1 MRYTLFLIA
10 LLSLISC
17 KNSPSAVEEKPVDL
31 DPFLVQDFLDSINVV
46 KYYDNRRAII
56 ESNGLDKYV
65 HFESLDSWEIIE
77 IDSTITDS
85 IIINYQITSD
95 YTKQSFHCSTIE
107 FDVCLS
113 EEHNDVKT
121 SNSSITYFPSQNRIQ
136 LVLPA
141 SLLPTFNLA
150 NLDQNS
156 ELLIDFEYNFEGN
169 SNGILSFE
177 DNEKNLKINFLPNG
191 KVEFLKLNKG
201 NNCQLNHTII
211 SDSTAELTASAALA
225 NCASSTI
232 SSSFS
237 NRVDSL
243 LNTLMPQQE
252 YESIDMIRKIR
263 GHTNMTEDDFDSWEM
278 SSTETW
284 TMLDDT
290 YDGENF
296 RRKIIYEANAVE
308 KYKEIQGRTDYDPES
323 NTRTFSSSD
332 TLYSDTTQYNVIF
345 ILDFMNNKIVFDYPE
360 AYYKKGFLSNNS
372 NVPSSI
378 DKSIDVDY
386 KSIVPDSSLDKIY
399 FNTSLG
405 YYWQNFSLDWDKRNF
420 STGITVQ
427 IGTPHNQTSWSFG
440 LTTDE

>member
-1 MRYTLFLIA
+1 MRYPLFFIA

-17 KNSPSAVEEKPVDL
+17 KNSPSAVEDDTVNL
-31 DPFLVQDFLDSINVV
+31 DAFFVQDFLDSVDVV
-46 KYYDNRRAII
+46 NHFENRRVVI

-65 HFESLDSWEIIE
+65 HFESLDSWEIIG

-85 IIINYQITSD
+85 IIIEYQITSD
-95 YTKQSFHCSTIE
+95 YTKRSFHCSTIDFE
-107 FDVCLS
+107 VCLN
-113 EEHNDVKT
+113 EERSDLKT
-121 SNSSITYFPSQNRIQ
+121 SNNSITYFPSRNRIQ
-136 LVLPA
+136 LTLPG
-141 SLLPTFNLA
+141 SLLPTFNLIS
-150 NLDQNS
+150 LDQNS
-156 ELLIDFEYNFEGN
+156 EIIIDFEYNFEDHN
-169 SNGILSFE
+169 NDILSFV
-177 DNEKNLKINFLPNG
+177 DNEKNLKINFSANG
-191 KVEFLKLNKG
+191 KIEFLKLDRG

-211 SDSTAELTASAALA
+211 SDSAAELTASTALA

-252 YESIDMIRKIR
+252 YESIDMIRKIH
-263 GHTNMTEDDFDSWEM
+263 GHTNMTDNDFDSWEM
-278 SSTETW
+278 RSTETW

-296 RRKIIYEANAVE
+296 RRKIIYKANAVE
-308 KYKEIQGRTDYDPES
+308 KYIEKQGRTDHDPES

-345 ILDFMNNKIVFDYPE
+345 ILDFMNNKIIFDYPE

-386 KSIVPDSSLDKIY
+386 NSIDPDSSLSKTY
-399 FNTSLG
+399 YNSSLG
-405 YYWQNFSLDWDKRNF
+405 YFWQNFSLEWSKRNF
-420 STGITVQ
+420 STSISVP
-427 IGTPHNQTSWSFG
+427 IGSPHNQSSWSFG
-440 LTTDE
+440 LTTHN